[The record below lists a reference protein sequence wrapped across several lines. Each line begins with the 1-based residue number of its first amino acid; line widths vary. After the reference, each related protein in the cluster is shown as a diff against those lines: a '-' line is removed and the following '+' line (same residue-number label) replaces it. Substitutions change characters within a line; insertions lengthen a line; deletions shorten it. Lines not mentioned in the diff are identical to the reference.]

1 LAIKSF
7 LLLVSSWEL
16 NATAIISFLRFKI
29 PLGPLSSCLPIFCCN
44 TLNKIISKILANRLK
59 GCLNGL
65 ISSCQTAFIPGRK
78 IVDNILFASELMRTY
93 HRNIKPARC
102 NVKVDIFKS
111 YDFLD
116 WESILGVLIAV
127 GCPPKFMTWIKTCIT
142 SPQYRTVMGL
152 RQGDPISPYLF
163 GTAMEAFSKLMQRA
177 IENYSSF
184 VFNSKCAKIKLSPLC
199 FADDLMI
206 FVAR

>member
-1 LAIKSF
+1 
-7 LLLVSSWEL
+7 
-16 NATAIISFLRFKI
+16 
-29 PLGPLSSCLPIFCCN
+29 
-44 TLNKIISKILANRLK
+44 
-59 GCLNGL
+59 
-65 ISSCQTAFIPGRK
+65 
-78 IVDNILFASELMRTY
+78 
-93 HRNIKPARC
+93 
-102 NVKVDIFKS
+102 
-111 YDFLD
+111 
-116 WESILGVLIAV
+116 
-127 GCPPKFMTWIKTCIT
+127 MTWIKTCIT

-184 VFNSKCAKIKLSPLC
+184 VFNPKCAKIKLSPLC